1 MDRNSL
7 DIENKEFG
15 TISFLEF
22 LGCGIS
28 EELPKMVRTR
38 VIPSFLS
45 ISKRYRFKEF
55 NEEALRI
62 WFVSMVLGGMKFNQA
77 KRYVGTLHTLFTSW
91 NTDKHVDDPF
101 VKLIADLS
109 EPKTLDAKR
118 ETTNRVAI
126 RRLVRKNPDKE
137 TIIARNAFLYLL
149 YNPTIDFNE
158 LVRLPL
164 GSAKCDCPQIQ
175 DVIDSTPRKPRATYV
190 FPINQGNT
198 TDRKAIT
205 ILQNDIRLLLKA
217 EGVVFENDFSRDS
230 IKSLW
235 IANALQCGID
245 IPIIRGIVEELPK
258 EYEILS
264 LVEPS
269 PLTDD
274 EKNRIICKVANHIND
289 TTARWFIMR
298 MRQKV
303 TPEIVKDEIKDI
315 DEAVFKEMDFYYP
328 TFRSIQKDKKGKKK
342 AIEVPYLPGILF
354 IRLRSDKVANI
365 VNRVTKYAWCYKCS
379 RNPDSPYS
387 SMTQKQMEKFQ
398 IHIGRLTPDIK
409 MTLVERAQPLE
420 NNTEV
425 RITGGDLMEGHVG
438 RITSV
443 RNINGTRTYSLEI
456 TNTLSAK
463 WTVDDIDEVF
473 LEPIE
478 AN

>member
-1 MDRNSL
+1 MNQNSL
-7 DIENKEFG
+7 DIENKEFD
-15 TISFLEF
+15 TFSFLEF
-22 LGCGIS
+22 LGCEIS
-28 EELPKMVRTR
+28 EELPEMVRTR

-45 ISKRYRFKEF
+45 ISKRYRFETF
-55 NEEALRI
+55 NEDALRI

-101 VKLIADLS
+101 IKLIADLS
-109 EPKTLDAKR
+109 ESKSFDAKR
-118 ETTNRVAI
+118 ETSNRVAI
-126 RRLVRKNPDKE
+126 RRLVGKNPDKD
-137 TIIARNAFLYLL
+137 TIITRNAFLYLL

-190 FPINQGNT
+190 FPLNQGNT

-205 ILQNDIRLLLKA
+205 ILQNDMRLLLKA

-245 IPIIRGIVEELPK
+245 IPSIRGIVEELPK

-264 LVEPS
+264 LVT
-269 PLTDD
+269 PLTLT
-274 EKNRIICKVANHIND
+274 ENAKNRIICKVANHVND
-289 TTARWFIMR
+289 TTVKWFIMQ
-298 MRQKV
+298 MRKKV
-303 TPEIVKDEIKDI
+303 TPENIKDEIKDI

-328 TFRSIQKDKKGKKK
+328 TSRAVQKDKKGKRKVV
-342 AIEVPYLPGILF
+342 EVPYLPGILF
-354 IRLRSDKVANI
+354 IRLRSDKVENI
-365 VNRVTKYAWCYKCS
+365 ASRVTKYAWCYRYS

-398 IHIGRLTPDIK
+398 IHIGRLTPDIR
-409 MTLVERAQPLE
+409 MTLVERLQPLE

-425 RITGGDLMEGHVG
+425 RITGGDLMEGQVG

-473 LEPIE
+473 LEPVKD
-478 AN
+478 N